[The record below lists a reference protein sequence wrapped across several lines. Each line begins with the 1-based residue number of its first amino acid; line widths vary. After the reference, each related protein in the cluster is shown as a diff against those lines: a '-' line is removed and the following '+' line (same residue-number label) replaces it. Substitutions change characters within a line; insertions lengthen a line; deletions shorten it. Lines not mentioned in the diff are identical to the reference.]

1 MQRILQKSIDFLLEN
16 ANPSIRLRVR
26 KEILRSISVE
36 KEAELKEQ
44 ILQEKIICFMA
55 KKQQENGWIGLGFH
69 GSGKNAGQY
78 DNQETATKYMGE
90 KGLKGTL
97 ILDKAMQAYATTKLT
112 DPCYETKG
120 KYYSEFEIPAFGQNM
135 IRSACIA
142 RAHYDDAIDIKPQIG
157 VALESFRRVT
167 EVDSILEVSRE
178 SKKCRL
184 FNSGERWPCRYH
196 LEILA
201 FTDSWKT
208 KSNIK
213 MLSESFECLMRTDR
227 PEIMNTPVACWV
239 GHAVGP
245 LWYYP
250 EGYSIRTNAIN
261 KFDNDNIRK
270 VNFEK
275 TEWLCRCGLYP
286 YLKDLQSEVDYIAE
300 CMDDNGI
307 CNVPFYEN
315 EFRGWGPYA
324 GLQLE
329 TDWKSRLRRACDI
342 TFRAGLILHY
352 AERGNEEFLEE
363 DRI

>member
-1 MQRILQKSIDFLLEN
+1 MNRMIDFLLEN
-16 ANPSIRLRVR
+16 ANPSIQLRVK
-26 KEILRSISVE
+26 KEILGDIGGEEEE
-36 KEAELKEQ
+36 KLKAQ
-44 ILQEKIICFMA
+44 ILNEKILRFMLE
-55 KKQQENGWIGLGFH
+55 KQQENGWIGLGFH
-69 GSGKNAGQY
+69 GSNKNAGQY

-97 ILDKAMQAYATTKLT
+97 ILDKAMNAYATTPLT

-142 RAHYDDAIDIKPQIG
+142 RAHYDDVIDIKPQIQ
-157 VALESFRRVT
+157 VALESFQRVT
-167 EVDSILEVSRE
+167 EVDSILDVSRE
-178 SKKCRL
+178 SVKCRL
-184 FNSGERWPCRYH
+184 FNHGERWPCRYH

-208 KSNIK
+208 ESNIK
-213 MLSESFECLMRTDR
+213 MLAEAFKCLMRTDR

-245 LWYYP
+245 LWYYS
-250 EGYSIRTNAIN
+250 EGYSIQTNAIN
-261 KFDNDNIRK
+261 RFDKDNIRK

-286 YLKDLQSEVDYIAE
+286 YLEELHSEIDYIAKHING
-300 CMDDNGI
+300 NGI
-307 CNVPFYEN
+307 CEIPFYEN

-329 TDWKSRLRRACDI
+329 TDWKSKLRKACDI
-342 TFRAGLILHY
+342 TFRALLIMHY
-352 AERGNEEFLEE
+352 VHHNQGINL
-363 DRI
+363 